1 MLKSAV
7 ELCRYHRYSNLL
19 VHMICRSIRFETKL
33 KLSKMQKVTNNETR
47 NPRHTLDEFI
57 TFTTSS
63 DKTEV
68 KKLIYQYHI
77 H

>member
-19 VHMICRSIRFETKL
+19 VHTICRSIRFETKL

-47 NPRHTLDEFI
+47 NPIKHTLDEFI
-57 TFTTSS
+57 TCTIVRIQQML
-63 DKTEV
+63 KN
-68 KKLIYQYHI
+68 
-77 H
+77 

>member
-47 NPRHTLDEFI
+47 NPIKHTLDEFI
-57 TFTTSS
+57 TCTSVRIQQML
-63 DKTEV
+63 KN
-68 KKLIYQYHI
+68 
-77 H
+77 